1 MVTSGHES
9 VLVRSP
15 DDADWSAIGREVGIR
30 SARDGADILGFG
42 SDSFLIAALG
52 DLGSVFA
59 FETVVAVKAC
69 RYYIMMA
76 GAGATVSAIN
86 RCMQMRTALSR
97 SPVRVTAV
105 RVVLTD

>member
-1 MVTSGHES
+1 MVTGGHES

-30 SARDGADILGFG
+30 STREGADILGSG
-42 SDSFLIAALG
+42 SDSFLIAALV

-76 GAGATVSAIN
+76 QRWRYTS
-86 RCMQMRTALSR
+86 LSY
-97 SPVRVTAV
+97 
-105 RVVLTD
+105 